1 MLFTFK
7 FHVETPGFKYIRR
20 KALHELLCVSSFAPL
35 REIKLHLCFGKIILM
50 KVAVLGAG
58 MVGSA
63 IAMDLASRHHVTA
76 FDVSNVNLE
85 LLKKRNAR
93 VETQQA
99 DLRDYASYPILLAP
113 FDILVTAVPGFMGY
127 KTLEASINCGKNIVD
142 ISFFPEDVLK
152 LDQLAKEKEVTVIT
166 DCGVAP
172 GMSNF
177 IVGRFNEE
185 MTIEAIEIYVGGLP
199 KVRKKPFQYKAPF
212 SPADVIEEY
221 TRPARLME
229 NGHII
234 VRPALSEVEWIHFDE
249 IGTLEAFNTDGLRSL
264 LYTMPHIKNQKE
276 KTMRYPGHVE
286 IIRSLKESNFFS
298 ETPIDVNGTMISP
311 LKVTS
316 QILFN
321 EWKLGLEEEELTV
334 MRVRLIGKY
343 DGNSKII
350 EWNLLDYYENET
362 KVSSM
367 ARTTGYTCTAAVELI
382 AKQLFNEKGVF
393 PPELVGKYKKC
404 FDFVLEYLKE
414 RKVNWIKK

>member
-1 MLFTFK
+1 
-7 FHVETPGFKYIRR
+7 
-20 KALHELLCVSSFAPL
+20 
-35 REIKLHLCFGKIILM
+35 M

-63 IAMDLASRHHVTA
+63 IAIDLASRHHVTA
-76 FDVSNVNLE
+76 FDVSDTNLE
-85 LLKKRNAR
+85 MLKKRNPR
-93 VETQQA
+93 VDTQLT
-99 DLRDYASYPILLAP
+99 DLRAYSSYPQLLSS
-113 FDILVTAVPGFMGY
+113 FNIVVTAGPGFMGY

-142 ISFFPEDVLK
+142 ISFFPEDVLQ
-152 LDQLAKEKEVTVIT
+152 LDQLAKEKGVTVIT

-177 IVGRFNEE
+177 IIGHHNEE
-185 MTIEAIEIYVGGLP
+185 MKIEALEIYVGGLP

-234 VRPALSEVEWIHFDE
+234 IRPALSEVEWIHFE
-249 IGTLEAFNTDGLRSL
+249 NLGTLEAFNTDGLRSL

-276 KTMRYPGHVE
+276 KTLRYPGHVD
-286 IIRSLKESNFFS
+286 IIISLKESGFFN
-298 ETPIDVNGTMISP
+298 ETPIDVNGSKISP

-334 MRVRLIGKY
+334 MKVKLIGKK
-343 DGNSKII
+343 DGESKTI
-350 EWNLLDYYENET
+350 EWSLLDFYDHET
-362 KVSSM
+362 KISSM
-367 ARTTGYTCTAAVELI
+367 ARTTGYTCTAAVNLL
-382 AKQLFNEKGVF
+382 AQNLFNEKGVF
-393 PPELVGKYKKC
+393 PPELVGKHKAC
-404 FDFVLEYLKE
+404 FDFVLDYLKE
-414 RKVNWIKK
+414 RKVNWVKKV